1 MEVTRIRALRG
12 PNLWSHHTAVQAV
25 VTCSPEECTV
35 GDLAGFEVRLRA
47 RFPEISA
54 FAPIGNDQGVPLAR
68 VLELATLGLQ
78 AQAGCP
84 VTFSC
89 TKPTLETGV
98 FQVVV
103 EYSEEAVGRLALELA
118 EQLCNSALQN
128 TAFDLA
134 AVLYQLRELDEDVR
148 LGPSTGSVVN
158 AALARNIP
166 FSRMTEGSMV
176 RFGWGSRQRRIQAAE
191 IDATSAIAESI
202 AQDKEL
208 SKRLLHAAGVPV
220 PRGRAVRDADDAWA
234 LAQEIGLPV
243 VVKPLD
249 GNQGKGVTVNIST
262 EADLRAA
269 YQVASEFRDTVLVER
284 YMPGNDFRLLVV
296 GDKLVAAARRDPPK
310 VVGDGVHTVAQLVDI
325 VNQDPRRGDGH
336 ATSLTKIR
344 FDDIALACLQAQ
356 GFAADAV
363 PQKGQRVN
371 LRNNANLS
379 TGGSA
384 TDVTDDVHP
393 DVAARA
399 VSAAHMVGLHICGVD
414 LVCDSIL
421 RPIEEQGGGV
431 VEVNAAP
438 GLRMHLSPSFG
449 KGRPVGEAIIST
461 LFKPGQ
467 DGRIPIVAV
476 TGTNGKT
483 TTVRLISHLLAQ
495 QGWCVGMTNTD
506 GVYVGGQCIDTGDCS
521 GPKSAKNVLHHPDV
535 DAAVLET
542 ARGGVL
548 REGLAF
554 DYCDVAVVTNVG
566 SGDHLGLNYIT
577 TVDELAVL
585 KRVIVQNVSARGTAV
600 LNAADPVVAAMAAKC
615 KGAVTF
621 FALDQF
627 NPVMATHRAQG
638 RAVVYVE
645 NQQIVAAR
653 GAEKHYLNLA
663 DIPITLG
670 GTVGFQVENVM
681 ASVAAAWAL
690 GVDWATLR
698 AGLAGFSN
706 DHNNAL
712 GRFNLFHYRGAT
724 VIADYGHN
732 PDAMVALVQAVQ
744 AMPATRRSVV
754 ISGAGDRRDE
764 DIRQITQILGDA
776 FEEVV
781 MYEDQCQRGRSDGE
795 VMALLRE
802 GLANA
807 QKAQQRSEI
816 YGEFLAIDTAMDRLQ
831 AGELCLVLVDQVPQ
845 AMAHI
850 AAKVEKSLQQG

>member
-12 PNLWSHHTAVQAV
+12 PNLWSHHTAIQAV
-25 VTCSPEECTV
+25 VTCTPKEWAIA
-35 GDLAGFEVRLRA
+35 DLHGFETRLRA
-47 RFPEISA
+47 RFPEISS
-54 FAPIGNDQGVPLAR
+54 FQPTGHEDTVPLAR

-89 TKPTLETGV
+89 TKPTLEAGV

-118 EQLCNSALQN
+118 QSLCQSALDD
-128 TAFDLA
+128 TLFDLA
-134 AVLYQLRELDEDVR
+134 AVLHQLRELDEDVR

-166 FSRMTEGSMV
+166 YSRMTDGSMV
-176 RFGWGSRQRRIQAAE
+176 HFGWGSKQRRIQAAE
-191 IDATSAIAESI
+191 IDATSAIAEAI

-234 LAQEIGLPV
+234 AAQDIGLPV

-249 GNQGKGVTVNIST
+249 GNQGKGVTVNILN
-262 EADLRAA
+262 EAQLRAA
-269 YQVASEFRDTVLVER
+269 YAVAIEFRDTVLVER

-310 VVGDGVHTVAQLVDI
+310 VVGDGVHTVAQLVDM
-325 VNQDPRRGDGH
+325 VNADPRRGDGH

-344 FDDIALACLQAQ
+344 FDDIARSCLRSQ
-356 GFAADAV
+356 GFEADAI
-363 PQKGQRVN
+363 PDKGQRVN

-399 VSAAHMVGLHICGVD
+399 VTAAHMVGLHICGVD

-449 KGRPVGEAIIST
+449 KGRPVGEAIMSS
-461 LFKPGQ
+461 LFKNGQ

-506 GVYVGGQCIDTGDCS
+506 GVYVDGHCIDTGDCS

-542 ARGGVL
+542 ARGGIL

-554 DYCDVAVVTNVG
+554 DKCDVAVVTNVG

-585 KRVIVQNVSARGTAV
+585 KRVIVQNVAPKGMAV
-600 LNAADPVVAAMAAKC
+600 LNAADPVVAAMAAKT

-627 NPVMATHRAQG
+627 HPVMATHRAQG
-638 RAVVYVE
+638 HAVVYVD
-645 NQQIVAAR
+645 QGQMVAAK
-653 GAEKHYLNLA
+653 GAEKHYLNLS
-663 DIPITLG
+663 DIPVTLG
-670 GTVGFQVENVM
+670 GAIGFQVENVM
-681 ASVAAAWAL
+681 ASVAAVWAL
-690 GVDWATLR
+690 GLDWDTLR
-698 AGLAGFSN
+698 AGLASFSSEN
-706 DHNNAL
+706 DNAQ
-712 GRFNLFHYRGAT
+712 GRFNVFNYKGAT

-732 PDAMVALVQAVQ
+732 PDARAALVQAVQ
-744 AMPATRRSVV
+744 AMPASRRSVV
-754 ISGAGDRRDE
+754 ISGPGDRRDE

-802 GLANA
+802 GLVGAK
-807 QKAQQRSEI
+807 KATQRSEI
-816 YGEFLAIDTAMDRLQ
+816 
-831 AGELCLVLVDQVPQ
+831 
-845 AMAHI
+845 
-850 AAKVEKSLQQG
+850 

>member
-12 PNLWSHHTAVQAV
+12 PNLWSHHTAIQAV
-25 VTCSPEECTV
+25 VICTPKEWAIA
-35 GDLAGFEVRLRA
+35 DLHGFETRLRA
-47 RFPEISA
+47 RFPEISS
-54 FAPIGNDQGVPLAR
+54 FQPTGHEDTVPLAR

-89 TKPTLETGV
+89 TKPTLEAGV

-118 EQLCNSALQN
+118 QSLCQSALDD
-128 TAFDLA
+128 TLFDLA
-134 AVLYQLRELDEDVR
+134 SVLHQLRELDEDVR

-166 FSRMTEGSMV
+166 YSRMTDGSMV
-176 RFGWGSRQRRIQAAE
+176 RFGWGSKQRRIQAAE
-191 IDATSAIAESI
+191 IDATSAIAEAI

-234 LAQEIGLPV
+234 AAQDIGLPV

-249 GNQGKGVTVNIST
+249 GNQGKGVTVNILN
-262 EADLRAA
+262 EAQLRAA
-269 YQVASEFRDTVLVER
+269 YAVAIEFRDTVLVER

-310 VVGDGVHTVAQLVDI
+310 VVGDGVHTVAQLVDM
-325 VNQDPRRGDGH
+325 VNADPRRGDGH

-344 FDDIALACLQAQ
+344 FDDIARSCLRSQ
-356 GFAADAV
+356 GFEADSI
-363 PQKGQRVN
+363 PDKGQRVN

-399 VSAAHMVGLHICGVD
+399 VTAAHMVGLHICGVD

-449 KGRPVGEAIIST
+449 KGRPVGEAIMSS
-461 LFKPGQ
+461 LFKNGQ

-506 GVYVGGQCIDTGDCS
+506 GVYVDGHCIDTGDCS

-542 ARGGVL
+542 ARGGIL

-554 DYCDVAVVTNVG
+554 DKCDVAVVTNVG

-585 KRVIVQNVSARGTAV
+585 KRVIVQNVAPKGMAV
-600 LNAADPVVAAMAAKC
+600 LNAADPVVAAMAAKT

-627 NPVMATHRAQG
+627 HPVMATHRAQG
-638 RAVVYVE
+638 HAVVYVD
-645 NQQIVAAR
+645 QGQMVAAK
-653 GAEKHYLNLA
+653 GAEKHYLNLS

-670 GTVGFQVENVM
+670 GAIGFQVENVM
-681 ASVAAAWAL
+681 ASVAAVWAL
-690 GVDWATLR
+690 GLDWDTLR
-698 AGLAGFSN
+698 AGLASFSSEN
-706 DHNNAL
+706 DNAQ
-712 GRFNLFHYRGAT
+712 GRFNVFNYKGAT

-732 PDAMVALVQAVQ
+732 PDAMAALVQAVQ
-744 AMPATRRSVV
+744 AMPASRRSVV
-754 ISGAGDRRDE
+754 ISGPGDRRDE

-802 GLANA
+802 GLVGAK
-807 QKAQQRSEI
+807 KATQRSEI
-816 YGEFLAIDTAMDRLQ
+816 YGEFLAIDTALSHLQ
-831 AGELCLVLVDQVPQ
+831 AGELCLVLVDQVPE

-850 AAKVEKSLQQG
+850 EARIKTL

>member
-12 PNLWSHHTAVQAV
+12 PNLWSHHTAIQAV
-25 VTCSPEECTV
+25 VICTPKEWAIA
-35 GDLAGFEVRLRA
+35 DLHGFETRLRA
-47 RFPEISA
+47 RFPEISS
-54 FAPIGNDQGVPLAR
+54 FQPTGHEDTVPLAR

-89 TKPTLETGV
+89 TKPTLEAGV

-118 EQLCNSALQN
+118 QSLCQSALDD
-128 TAFDLA
+128 TLFDLA
-134 AVLYQLRELDEDVR
+134 SVLHQLRELDEDVR

-166 FSRMTEGSMV
+166 YSRMTDGSMV
-176 RFGWGSRQRRIQAAE
+176 RFGWGSKQRRIQAAE
-191 IDATSAIAESI
+191 IDATSAIAEAI

-234 LAQEIGLPV
+234 AAQDIGLPV

-249 GNQGKGVTVNIST
+249 GNQGKGVTVNILN
-262 EADLRAA
+262 EAQLRAA
-269 YQVASEFRDTVLVER
+269 YAVAIEFRDTVLVER

-310 VVGDGVHTVAQLVDI
+310 VVGDGVHTVAQLVDM
-325 VNQDPRRGDGH
+325 VNADPRRGDGH

-344 FDDIALACLQAQ
+344 FDDIARSCLRSQ
-356 GFAADAV
+356 GFEADSI
-363 PQKGQRVN
+363 PDKGQRVN

-399 VSAAHMVGLHICGVD
+399 VTAAHMVGLHICGVD

-449 KGRPVGEAIIST
+449 KGRPVGEAIMSS
-461 LFKPGQ
+461 LFKNGQ

-506 GVYVGGQCIDTGDCS
+506 GVYVDGHCIDTGDCS

-542 ARGGVL
+542 ARGGIL

-554 DYCDVAVVTNVG
+554 DKCDVAVVTNVG

-585 KRVIVQNVSARGTAV
+585 KRVIVQNVAPKGTAV
-600 LNAADPVVAAMAAKC
+600 LNAADPVVAAMAAKT
-615 KGAVTF
+615 KGAITF

-627 NPVMATHRAQG
+627 HPVMATHRAQG
-638 RAVVYVE
+638 HAVVYVD
-645 NQQIVAAR
+645 QGQMVAAK
-653 GAEKHYLNLA
+653 GAEKHYLNLS

-670 GTVGFQVENVM
+670 GAIGFQVENVM
-681 ASVAAAWAL
+681 ASVAAVWAL
-690 GVDWATLR
+690 GLDWDTLR
-698 AGLAGFSN
+698 AGLASFSSEN
-706 DHNNAL
+706 DNAQ
-712 GRFNLFHYRGAT
+712 GRFNVFNYKGAT

-732 PDAMVALVQAVQ
+732 PDAMAALVQAVQ
-744 AMPATRRSVV
+744 AMPASRRSVV
-754 ISGAGDRRDE
+754 ISGPGDRRDE

-802 GLANA
+802 GLVGAK
-807 QKAQQRSEI
+807 KATQRSEI
-816 YGEFLAIDTAMDRLQ
+816 YGEFLAIDTALSHLQ
-831 AGELCLVLVDQVPQ
+831 AGELCLVLVDQVPE

-850 AAKVEKSLQQG
+850 EARIKTL